1 MAQARPNRVANFFA
15 VPFLGALKR
24 YPAVQRPPAQP
35 PSSGGAAAATPLG
48 AVKPSLCT
56 VCRGSGDEWRCP
68 DCNGKGTTA
77 GYDPNFPWVLCRT
90 CGGHHSK
97 IGCATC
103 LGAGRI

>member
-1 MAQARPNRVANFFA
+1 MAQARPIRMTKFFA
-15 VPFLGALKR
+15 VPFLGTLKR
-24 YPAVQRPPAQP
+24 YSAVQGPPAQP
-35 PSSGGAAAATPLG
+35 RAA

-56 VCRGSGDEWRCP
+56 VCHGSGDEWRCP
-68 DCNGKGTTA
+68 DCNGKGTTM

-97 IGCATC
+97 LGCSTC